1 MSKEPPGLLTSSL
14 KMDMM
19 HFKDETLRDMRQ
31 MHSKLD
37 TKYTKVEETLNEN
50 LSKFDLK
57 INSFF
62 FKDLIE
68 AEEQGVL
75 NHKGKGSNNNEE
87 EDEGNDEEIK
97 NINNNQYKY
106 KYN

>member
-1 MSKEPPGLLTSSL
+1 MAVFNYS
-14 KMDMM
+14 
-19 HFKDETLRDMRQ
+19 F
-31 MHSKLD
+31 KLD
-37 TKYTKVEETLNEN
+37 DHFFNVVQIDGG
-50 LSKFDLK
+50 KFDLK

-106 KYN
+106 NKVNKKYEYNNKEEEEDYKKGGDLID